1 MQRNKKSWNW
11 LRRKVELIR
20 KSQAVWC
27 VWVRSSLPQAGGAHM
42 HVGVH
47 SQRSLGT
54 DGAWATAVH
63 LGMTTILCFI
73 CTCFK
78 NVKSRWL
85 LYIRYYC
92 NVIRRFFYIKNS
104 HSVCFL
110 YRTTQIMQVIF
121 LRIILVRVGCQEPF
135 ETQGDKWGLDLLFF

>member
-1 MQRNKKSWNW
+1 MIKEE
-11 LRRKVELIR
+11 VELIR

-27 VWVRSSLPQAGGAHM
+27 VWVRSSLPQARGANM

-47 SQRSLGT
+47 SWSLGT

-78 NVKSRWL
+78 NVKSKWL

-92 NVIRRFFYIKNS
+92 NVIRRFFYIKNF

-110 YRTTQIMQVIF
+110 SRTTQIMQVI
-121 LRIILVRVGCQEPF
+121 LRIILVRVGCQELF